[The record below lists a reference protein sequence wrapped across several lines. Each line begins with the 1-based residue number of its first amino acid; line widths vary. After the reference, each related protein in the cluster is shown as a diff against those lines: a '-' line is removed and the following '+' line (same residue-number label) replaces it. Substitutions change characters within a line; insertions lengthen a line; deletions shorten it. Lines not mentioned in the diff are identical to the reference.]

1 MTYIVKSGKAKDTVV
16 YFPNQRKKIILENA
30 TQQELKLLFDM
41 KHPFIEEKKNRVF
54 LVIQKRRKGGG
65 MSPFFSNM
73 KEIIIQK

>member
-41 KHPFIEEKKNRVF
+41 KHPFIEEKR
-54 LVIQKRRKGGG
+54 IEC
-65 MSPFFSNM
+65 FSNSE
-73 KEIIIQK
+73 KEGKGVECPPF